1 MAIVPWFAAE
11 VNSLRQAATQRDK
24 NLVIARQLLPL
35 FEAQPGGW
43 EALTALNLTR
53 DRDPAKPFDR
63 HLTDWSMSAPEPQRG
78 GFPPAGI
85 AVEDRTPHAAGPDL
99 LEEGQRACHGQQG
112 QVRIGAVRTEQRNA
126 IQSLSSAVIL
136 NNPALFPGFVVRNAP
151 TAADAVIPVMRAKLP
166 YNLERDLAPVS
177 LVAVAPFVLV
187 VHPSVPVRNV
197 KELIALA
204 RAQPGK
210 LSYGSVGVG
219 TTPHLSAEALKMMAG
234 INILHVPFKGGL
246 DNVIANAS
254 GLVDMVCAS
263 IPSLMPFIGQ
273 GTPRLRALAV
283 TSAKRTALMPAVP
296 SLSESGV
303 PGYDRSSWVGILAPA
318 AVPKDIVAKV
328 NASLVK
334 VINTAEMRESFTRQG
349 VEPQTNTPEQF
360 AAYIS
365 SHLEQNTRLIKAIG
379 LRPE

>member
-1 MAIVPWFAAE
+1 MIRTAA
-11 VNSLRQAATQRDK
+11 LAGFG
-24 NLVIARQLLPL
+24 LL
-35 FEAQPGGW
+35 FGCASAQ
-43 EALTALNLTR
+43 TY
-53 DRDPAKPFDR
+53 PAKPVR
-63 HLTDWSMSAPEPQRG
+63 IVV
-78 GFPPAGI
+78 GFSPGGI
-85 AVEDRTPHAAGPDL
+85 ADVTVRLFAPKLSEALGQPIIVENRPGASGAIATERVATSPPDGYTL
-99 LEEGQRACHGQQG
+99 L
-112 QVRIGAVRTEQRNA
+112 
-126 IQSLSSAVIL
+126 
-136 NNPALFPGFVVRNAP
+136 AP

-187 VHPSVPVRNV
+187 VHPSVPARNV

-210 LSYGSVGVG
+210 LSYGSVGIG

-263 IPSLMPFIGQ
+263 IPSLMPFIAQ

-283 TSAKRTALMPAVP
+283 TSAKRTALMPGLP

-318 AVPKDIVAKV
+318 AVPKELVAKV

-334 VINTAEMRESFTRQG
+334 VINTTEMRETFTRQG
-349 VEPQTNTPEQF
+349 VEPQTNSPEQF
-360 AAYIS
+360 ASYIRG
-365 SHLEQNTRLIKAIG
+365 HLEQNARLIKAIG

>member
-1 MAIVPWFAAE
+1 MMKSRLRCIFFSALCLGVIGAAIPPATGQTYPARPIRLIVPY
-11 VNSLRQAATQRDK
+11 
-24 NLVIARQLLPL
+24 P
-35 FEAQPGGW
+35 PGG
-43 EALTALNLTR
+43 AADATARILWPRIGDVLGQQIVIDN
-53 DRDPAKPFDR
+53 
-63 HLTDWSMSAPEPQRG
+63 RG
-78 GFPPAGI
+78 GASGI
-85 AVEDRTPHAAGPDL
+85 
-99 LEEGQRACHGQQG
+99 
-112 QVRIGAVRTEQRNA
+112 IGADIVA
-126 IQSLSSAVIL
+126 KSAADGYTLLHDASAFTV
-136 NNPALFPGFVVRNAP
+136 NPALR
-151 TAADAVIPVMRAKLP
+151 KLP
-166 YNLERDLAPVS
+166 FDPLKDLMPVAM
-177 LVAVAPFVLV
+177 LMRTPNMLV